1 MTAGGSNEQ
10 TSQDAVPVD
19 GEATA
24 AEDRVLH
31 RRGRRARPD
40 RGLGLV
46 WWLAALADGVF
57 SVLHFAAF
65 VLGGLLGVTL
75 LSIADREDG
84 GE

>member
-1 MTAGGSNEQ
+1 MSRHRKTPSPLTVKQRQQKIAFCIVVGAGL
-10 TSQDAVPVD
+10 
-19 GEATA
+19 
-24 AEDRVLH
+24 VLIA
-31 RRGRRARPD
+31 GW
-40 RGLGLV
+40 GLV

-65 VLGGLLGVTL
+65 VLGGLLCVTL

>member
-1 MTAGGSNEQ
+1 M
-10 TSQDAVPVD
+10 
-19 GEATA
+19 
-24 AEDRVLH
+24 RH
-31 RRGRRARPD
+31 RRHRRIPSPLTVKQRQQKIAFCLIA
-40 RGLGLV
+40 GALFILIAGWGLV
-46 WWLAALADGVF
+46 WWIAALLDGAF

>member
-1 MTAGGSNEQ
+1 MS
-10 TSQDAVPVD
+10 
-19 GEATA
+19 
-24 AEDRVLH
+24 RH
-31 RRGRRARPD
+31 RRPVTLTVNQREQKLAFCIVMGVALVLLA
-40 RGLGLV
+40 GWGLV
-46 WWLAALADGVF
+46 WWVAGLADGAF

>member
-1 MTAGGSNEQ
+1 MSRHHKTPSPLTVKQRQQKIAFCIVVGAGL
-10 TSQDAVPVD
+10 
-19 GEATA
+19 
-24 AEDRVLH
+24 VLIA
-31 RRGRRARPD
+31 GW
-40 RGLGLV
+40 GLV

>member
-1 MTAGGSNEQ
+1 MS
-10 TSQDAVPVD
+10 
-19 GEATA
+19 
-24 AEDRVLH
+24 RH
-31 RRGRRARPD
+31 RRHRRIPSPLTVKQRQQKIAFCIVV
-40 RGLGLV
+40 GAGLV
-46 WWLAALADGVF
+46 LVAGWGLIWWIAGLTDGAF

>member
-1 MTAGGSNEQ
+1 MS
-10 TSQDAVPVD
+10 
-19 GEATA
+19 
-24 AEDRVLH
+24 RH
-31 RRGRRARPD
+31 RRTSSPLTVKQRQQKIAFCLVVGA
-40 RGLGLV
+40 GLVLIAGWGLV
-46 WWLAALADGVF
+46 WWIAALADGAF

>member
-1 MTAGGSNEQ
+1 MSRHRKTPSPLTVKQRQQKIAFCIVVGAALVLIAGW
-10 TSQDAVPVD
+10 
-19 GEATA
+19 
-24 AEDRVLH
+24 
-31 RRGRRARPD
+31 
-40 RGLGLV
+40 GLV

>member
-1 MTAGGSNEQ
+1 M
-10 TSQDAVPVD
+10 
-19 GEATA
+19 
-24 AEDRVLH
+24 RH
-31 RRGRRARPD
+31 RRHRRIPSPLTVKQRQQKLAFCLIAGALFILIAGW
-40 RGLGLV
+40 GLL
-46 WWLAALADGVF
+46 WWLAALADVAF